1 MKNLKILMTF
11 FINKMNIIVD
21 THIFLWLLNDPSKVK
36 NNYLKL
42 LKNLENTIFLSVISI
57 AELMIKSSIGKI
69 EINFNIIEYAK
80 KMGFELLDFTAND
93 AILLKSLP
101 FYHKDPFDRMIICQ
115 ALANNYYIITDDE
128 NFKNYKCKLV

>member
-36 NNYLKL
+36 NKYLKL

-57 AELMIKSSIGKI
+57 AELIIKSSIGKI